1 MFALE
6 EDGGGVR
13 TLCAGRVKSV
23 SGGEGPFPPSP
34 QLLDALLYVLVRK
47 EGVVAMGLVVAPE
60 PWERVRDRNWWANL
74 VFSHSGMP
82 KNFYI

>member
-1 MFALE
+1 MFVLE

-34 QLLDALLYVLVRK
+34 QLLDALLYVLGRDSIQFQK
-47 EGVVAMGLVVAPE
+47 LSQKCPQKCPE
-60 PWERVRDRNWWANL
+60 NL
-74 VFSHSGMP
+74 S
-82 KNFYI
+82 KNRS